1 GWQSFLTAPV
11 AYLPVAVEI
20 GGRTHQARADR
31 GGYLDVLVPDHGLP
45 AGRHEISVHARGAK
59 PVTAQVLVIGPET
72 RVGIVSD
79 IDDTVMVTRVPRP
92 LVAAWNTFV
101 RHTTARQPV
110 PGMAE
115 LFRRLGSALPGAP
128 VFYLSTGAWN
138 VVPALERFFRRSG
151 LPTGPMLMTAWGPTN
166 TGWFRSGQEHKRT
179 TLRRLLIDF
188 PHVRWLLI
196 GDDGQHDPEIYAE
209 LAREHP
215 DRVVAIGI
223 RRLTA
228 GEHVL
233 AHGTPQAS
241 DMGKGHDGGRVSGGR
256 QVPAVA
262 GPAGESLWRERRP
275 YRCRASPGSP
285 VAMAGRAGCAASP
298 WGPRRSRRWSG
309 RLRPAS
315 DSGVWL
321 VTSSRD
327 VHPDAGEATS
337 APQSPEH
344 GERPEQRDAPTE
356 GEEERRR
363 QGTRRREHHRSEH
376 DSRKHPGHAGD
387 VGDPPTVPGS
397 AEP

>member
-1 GWQSFLTAPV
+1 MARSGVAATLEDSFNRRLIPFLRGHGWRPTTIPYTGYGNTDALRVLGRVLLRTPDDGGPPPAADVGATSRELAEAERAERGWRSFLTAPV

-20 GGRTHQARADR
+20 GGRTHRVRADR

-45 AGRHEISVHARGAK
+45 PGRHEITLHARSAP
-59 PVTAQVLVIGPET
+59 PVTAQVLVVGPET
-72 RVGIVSD
+72 RFGIVSD

-115 LFRRLGSALPGAP
+115 LFRRVAQARPDAP

-151 LPTGPMLMTAWGPTN
+151 LPAGPMLMTDWGPTN

-188 PHVRWLLI
+188 PHVQWLLV

-215 DRVVAIGI
+215 DRVLAICI
-223 RRLTA
+223 RQLTP

-233 AHGTPQAS
+233 SHGTPQAL
-241 DMGKGHDGGRVSGGR
+241 DGHRDHDGGRLAGR
-256 QVPAVA
+256 RHVPAVA
-262 GPAGESLWRERRP
+262 GPDGESLWRELRP
-275 YRCRASPGSP
+275 Y
-285 VAMAGRAGCAASP
+285 
-298 WGPRRSRRWSG
+298 
-309 RLRPAS
+309 LR
-315 DSGVWL
+315 
-321 VTSSRD
+321 
-327 VHPDAGEATS
+327 
-337 APQSPEH
+337 
-344 GERPEQRDAPTE
+344 
-356 GEEERRR
+356 
-363 QGTRRREHHRSEH
+363 
-376 DSRKHPGHAGD
+376 
-387 VGDPPTVPGS
+387 
-397 AEP
+397 

>member
-1 GWQSFLTAPV
+1 MARTGIAANLEDSVNRRLIPYLKEHGWRPATIPYTGYGNADTLRVLARVLLRAPDDTAPAAADVGATSRELAEAEEAERGWQSFLTAPV

-151 LPTGPMLMTAWGPTN
+151 LPTGPMLMTDWGPTN

-241 DMGKGHDGGRVSGGR
+241 DMGKGHDGGRVSGRR

-262 GPAGESLWRERRP
+262 GPDGESLWRELRP
-275 YRCRASPGSP
+275 Y
-285 VAMAGRAGCAASP
+285 
-298 WGPRRSRRWSG
+298 
-309 RLRPAS
+309 L
-315 DSGVWL
+315 
-321 VTSSRD
+321 
-327 VHPDAGEATS
+327 
-337 APQSPEH
+337 
-344 GERPEQRDAPTE
+344 
-356 GEEERRR
+356 
-363 QGTRRREHHRSEH
+363 
-376 DSRKHPGHAGD
+376 
-387 VGDPPTVPGS
+387 
-397 AEP
+397 